1 LTNKVKSDLRSK
13 ILEKSSSASRTSPV
27 PNTMP
32 HHIAM
37 LLSNAFRPDPRVH
50 KEARSLVQAG
60 YRVTIICW
68 DRQGELAAQE
78 TIDGIEIR
86 RLVIRSGYGVGGR
99 QIFYLPR
106 FWRQALR
113 ELRRLQPDIIHC
125 HDLDTAPAGFW
136 HARGHRL
143 PWIFDAHEC
152 YPEQVRGLRVSRFI
166 YYLLLF
172 LERQMTRRA
181 THVITVGN
189 LLAQR
194 FRAMGGQVSVV
205 GNYQPLAD
213 FHSNHRISRADLG
226 LRPDAFV
233 VAYIGGFTLGREIL
247 PLIRAT
253 RYAPEAV
260 VLLLGDGPQREMIE
274 AELAKHPRAR
284 YLGRVPQEQVP
295 NYTALADA
303 IYYGLNY
310 QITDDNIHYSSPN
323 ALFNAL
329 AAGKPLLTTNLG
341 EIARIVQEEQCGM
354 IVEPLTP
361 ERLADAIQQLRDPA
375 VRAAMSMKARRAAQ
389 EKYNWDVAAATL
401 LNLYRQLN
409 QKKK

>member
-1 LTNKVKSDLRSK
+1 
-13 ILEKSSSASRTSPV
+13 
-27 PNTMP
+27 MP
-32 HHIAM
+32 RHIAM

-68 DRQGELAAQE
+68 DRQSELASHE
-78 TIDGIEIR
+78 IIEGIKIR
-86 RLVIRSGYGVGGR
+86 RLAIRSNYGVGGR

-106 FWRQALR
+106 FWRQALQ
-113 ELRRLQPDIIHC
+113 ELRRLQPDIMHC

-136 HARGHRL
+136 YARAHRL
-143 PWIFDAHEC
+143 PWILDAHEC
-152 YPEQVRGLRVSRFI
+152 YPEQVRGLRVNRFI
-166 YYLLLF
+166 YYMLLF

-194 FRAMGGQVSVV
+194 FRAMGGRVSVV
-205 GNYQPLAD
+205 GNYQPLGE
-213 FHSNHRISRADLG
+213 FNSTNRLSRADLG
-226 LRPDAFV
+226 LHPDAFV
-233 VAYIGGFTLGREIL
+233 VAYIGGFTPGRAIL

-253 RYAPEAV
+253 QYAPEV
-260 VLLLGDGPQREMIE
+260 IVLLLGDGPQREMIE
-274 AELAKHPRAR
+274 SELSKYPRAR

-295 NYTALADA
+295 NYTALVDVV
-303 IYYGLNY
+303 YYGLNHH
-310 QITDDNIHYSSPN
+310 ITDDNIHYSSPN

-341 EIARIVQEEQCGM
+341 EIARIVQEEQCGI

-361 ERLADAIQQLRDPA
+361 ERLAAAIEQLRDPA
-375 VRAAMSMKARRAAQ
+375 VRASMSINARRAAR

-401 LNLYRQLN
+401 LRLYQQLD
-409 QKKK
+409 QVKK